1 MANREYVCRKVR
13 LMNMCY
19 KIEVQNK
26 NAEKLDKKLNELN
39 APQFLR
45 DYLNELESKSG
56 ALNYLVAI
64 KDFLQWL
71 IENNIINKKSISG
84 IEVSDF
90 SDLRPQNISSYLRY
104 KETNG
109 MSPTTTETRK
119 NIIKSFIQDIYSYRE
134 CLLRE
139 VYSKIEDF
147 YKMIKYKGI
156 PSGNNLIKKLP
167 TEKQLN
173 DMEEKIMW
181 KKDIPVRNRNIAIFR
196 VLRGTGIRESELAGL
211 DLSDLHLK
219 EEMPYITILG
229 KGVYREIQNRTVYLS
244 GSALKA
250 LREWLEY
257 RLTLDNIIDTEAVFI
272 NKNGTRTTEKNI
284 KQIFENYGNG
294 ITPHM
299 MRHYY
304 ATIMNQSGNL
314 AFVQQQ
320 LGHSSVKTT
329 VKNYANGAV
338 GMKNVLSKM

>member
-1 MANREYVCRKVR
+1 
-13 LMNMCY
+13 MCY

-26 NAEKLDKKLNELN
+26 NAEKLNRKLDELN

-71 IENNIINKKSISG
+71 IESNIINKKSISG

-139 VYSKIEDF
+139 VYNNIEDF

-156 PSGNNLIKKLP
+156 PSGNNLTKKLP

-211 DLSDLHLK
+211 DLSDLHLD

-229 KGVYREIQNRTVYLS
+229 KGVYREMQNRTVYLS

-250 LREWLEY
+250 IREWLEY
-257 RLTLDNIIDTEAVFI
+257 RSTLDNIVDTEAVFV
-272 NKNGTRTTEKNI
+272 NKNGTRTTERNI

-304 ATIMNQSGNL
+304 ASIMNRNGNL

-320 LGHSSVKTT
+320 LGHSSVNTT
-329 VKNYANGAV
+329 VNNYANGAV
-338 GMKNVLSKM
+338 GMKEKLMEM

>member
-1 MANREYVCRKVR
+1 
-13 LMNMCY
+13 MCY

-26 NAEKLDKKLNELN
+26 NAEKLNRKLDELN
-39 APQFLR
+39 LPIYMRKYFIVKI
-45 DYLNELESKSG
+45 ESKAG
-56 ALNYLVAI
+56 ALNYLGVI
-64 KDFLQWL
+64 VDLLNWFIEEKL
-71 IENNIINKKSISG
+71 IDKTNISD
-84 IEVSDF
+84 IEPSDF
-90 SDLRPQNISSYLRY
+90 TDIMAEDITLYLKT
-104 KETNG
+104 KEQNG
-109 MSPTTTETRK
+109 MSPTTLETRK
-119 NIIKSFIQDIYSYRE
+119 HIISSFWDYMSRVKGTE
-134 CLLRE
+134 
-139 VYSKIEDF
+139 
-147 YKMIKYKGI
+147 IKDGFFKDVTYKGI
-156 PSGNNLIKKLP
+156 PSGNNLTKKLP

-211 DLSDLHLK
+211 DLSDLHLE

-229 KGVYREIQNRTVYLS
+229 KGVYREMQNRTVYLS

-257 RLTLDNIIDTEAVFI
+257 RNTLNNIVDKEAVFV
-272 NKNGTRTTEKNI
+272 NKNGTRTTERNI

-304 ATIMNQSGNL
+304 ASIMNRNGNL

-320 LGHSSVKTT
+320 LGHSSVNTT
-329 VKNYANGAV
+329 VNNYANGAV
-338 GMKNVLSKM
+338 GMKEKLMEM

>member
-1 MANREYVCRKVR
+1 
-13 LMNMCY
+13 MCY

-26 NAEKLDKKLNELN
+26 NAEKLNRKLDELN

-45 DYLNELESKSG
+45 DYLNELESKNG

-71 IENNIINKKSISG
+71 IESNIINKKSISE
-84 IEVSDF
+84 IEVSNF

-139 VYSKIEDF
+139 VYNNIEDF

-156 PSGNNLIKKLP
+156 PSGNNLTKKLP

-181 KKDIPVRNRNIAIFR
+181 KKDVPVRNRNIAIFR

-211 DLSDLHLK
+211 DLSDLHLD

-229 KGVYREIQNRTVYLS
+229 KGVYREMQNRTVYLS

-257 RLTLDNIIDTEAVFI
+257 RNTLDNIVDTEAVFI
-272 NKNGTRTTEKNI
+272 NKNGTRTTERNI

-304 ATIMNQSGNL
+304 ASIMNQNGNI

-320 LGHSSVKTT
+320 LGHSSVNTT
-329 VKNYANGAV
+329 VNNYANGAV
-338 GMKNVLSKM
+338 GMKDVLSNM

>member
-1 MANREYVCRKVR
+1 
-13 LMNMCY
+13 
-19 KIEVQNK
+19 VQNK
-26 NAEKLDKKLNELN
+26 NAEKLNKKLEELN

-45 DYLNELESKSG
+45 DYLNELESKNG

-71 IENNIINKKSISG
+71 IENNIINKKLISE

-104 KETNG
+104 KEMNG

-119 NIIKSFIQDIYSYRE
+119 NIIKSFIQDIYSYRD

-156 PSGNNLIKKLP
+156 PSGNNLTKKLP

-181 KKDIPVRNRNIAIFR
+181 KKDIPVRNRNITIFR

-211 DLSDLHLK
+211 DLSDLHLD

-229 KGVYREIQNRTVYLS
+229 KGVYREMQNRTVYLS

-250 LREWLEY
+250 LNEWLEY
-257 RLTLDNIIDTEAVFI
+257 RNTLDNIVDTEAVFI
-272 NKNGTRTTEKNI
+272 NKNGTRTTERNI

-304 ATIMNQSGNL
+304 ASIMNQNGNL

-320 LGHSSVKTT
+320 LGHSSVNTT
-329 VKNYANGAV
+329 VNNYANGAV
-338 GMKNVLSKM
+338 GMKDVLNNM

>member
-1 MANREYVCRKVR
+1 
-13 LMNMCY
+13 MCY

-26 NAEKLDKKLNELN
+26 NAEKLNRKLDELN

-139 VYSKIEDF
+139 VYNNIEDF

-156 PSGNNLIKKLP
+156 PSGNNLTKKLP

-181 KKDIPVRNRNIAIFR
+181 KKDVPVRNRNIAIFR

-211 DLSDLHLK
+211 DLSDLHLD

-229 KGVYREIQNRTVYLS
+229 KGVYREMQNRTVYLS

-250 LREWLEY
+250 LKEWLEY
-257 RLTLDNIIDTEAVFI
+257 RNTLNNIIDTEAVFV
-272 NKNGTRTTEKNI
+272 NKNGTRTTERNI

-304 ATIMNQSGNL
+304 ASIMNRNGNL

-320 LGHSSVKTT
+320 LGHSSVNTT
-329 VKNYANGAV
+329 VNNYANGAV
-338 GMKNVLSKM
+338 GMKEKLMEM

>member
-1 MANREYVCRKVR
+1 
-13 LMNMCY
+13 MCY

-26 NAEKLDKKLNELN
+26 NAEKLNRKLDELN

-71 IENNIINKKSISG
+71 IENNIINKKSISK

-139 VYSKIEDF
+139 VYNNIEDF

-156 PSGNNLIKKLP
+156 PSGNNLTKKLP

-211 DLSDLHLK
+211 DLTDLHLD

-229 KGVYREIQNRTVYLS
+229 KGVYREMQNRTVYLS

-250 LREWLEY
+250 LSEWLEY
-257 RLTLDNIIDTEAVFI
+257 RNTLDNIVDTEAVFI
-272 NKNGTRTTEKNI
+272 NKNGTRTTERNI

-304 ATIMNQSGNL
+304 ASVMNQNGNL

-320 LGHSSVKTT
+320 LGHSSVNTT
-329 VKNYANGAV
+329 VNNYANGAV
-338 GMKNVLSKM
+338 GMKEKLMEM

>member
-1 MANREYVCRKVR
+1 
-13 LMNMCY
+13 MCY

-26 NAEKLDKKLNELN
+26 NAEKLNKKLEELN

-45 DYLNELESKSG
+45 DYLNELESKNG

-71 IENNIINKKSISG
+71 IENNIINKKLISE

-104 KETNG
+104 KEMNG

-119 NIIKSFIQDIYSYRE
+119 NIIKSFIQDIYSYRD

-156 PSGNNLIKKLP
+156 PSGNNLTKKLP

-181 KKDIPVRNRNIAIFR
+181 KKDIPVRNRNITIFR

-211 DLSDLHLK
+211 DLSDLHLD

-229 KGVYREIQNRTVYLS
+229 KGVYREMQNRTVYLS

-250 LREWLEY
+250 LNEWLEY
-257 RLTLDNIIDTEAVFI
+257 RNTLDNIVDTEAVFI
-272 NKNGTRTTEKNI
+272 NKNGTRTTERNI

-304 ATIMNQSGNL
+304 ASIMNRNGNL

-320 LGHSSVKTT
+320 LGHSSVNTT
-329 VKNYANGAV
+329 VNNYANGAV
-338 GMKNVLSKM
+338 GMKDVLENM

>member
-1 MANREYVCRKVR
+1 
-13 LMNMCY
+13 MCY

-26 NAEKLDKKLNELN
+26 NAEKLNKKLDELN
-39 APQFLR
+39 APLFLR
-45 DYLNELESKSG
+45 DYLNELESKNG

-71 IENNIINKKSISG
+71 IENNIINKKSISE

-90 SDLRPQNISSYLRY
+90 SDLRPQNISSYLRF
-104 KETNG
+104 KEANG

-119 NIIKSFIQDIYSYRE
+119 NIIKSFIQDIYSYRD

-156 PSGNNLIKKLP
+156 PSGNNLTKKLP

-181 KKDIPVRNRNIAIFR
+181 KKDIPVRNRNITIFR

-211 DLSDLHLK
+211 DLSDLHLD
-219 EEMPYITILG
+219 EQMPYITILG
-229 KGVYREIQNRTVYLS
+229 KGVYREMQNRTVYLS

-250 LREWLEY
+250 LNEWLEY
-257 RLTLDNIIDTEAVFI
+257 RNTLDNIVDTEAVFI

-304 ATIMNQSGNL
+304 ATVMNQNGNL

-338 GMKNVLSKM
+338 GMKDVLNNM

>member
-1 MANREYVCRKVR
+1 
-13 LMNMCY
+13 MCY

-26 NAEKLDKKLNELN
+26 NAEKLNRKLDELN

-139 VYSKIEDF
+139 VYNNIEDF

-156 PSGNNLIKKLP
+156 PSGNNLTKKLP

-211 DLSDLHLK
+211 DLTDLHLD

-229 KGVYREIQNRTVYLS
+229 KGVYREMQNRTVYLS

-250 LREWLEY
+250 IREWLEY
-257 RLTLDNIIDTEAVFI
+257 RSTLDNIIDTEAVFI
-272 NKNGTRTTEKNI
+272 NKNGTRTTERNI

-304 ATIMNQSGNL
+304 ASVMNQNGNL

-320 LGHSSVKTT
+320 LGHSSVNTT
-329 VKNYANGAV
+329 VNNYANGAV
-338 GMKNVLSKM
+338 GMREKLMEM

>member
-1 MANREYVCRKVR
+1 
-13 LMNMCY
+13 MCY
-19 KIEVQNK
+19 KIEVQNR
-26 NAEKLDKKLNELN
+26 NSEKLNRKLDELN

-71 IENNIINKKSISG
+71 IESNIINKKSISR

-139 VYSKIEDF
+139 VYNNIEDF

-156 PSGNNLIKKLP
+156 PSGNNLTKKLP

-211 DLSDLHLK
+211 DLSDLHLD

-229 KGVYREIQNRTVYLS
+229 KGVYREMQNRTVYLS

-250 LREWLEY
+250 IREWLEY
-257 RLTLDNIIDTEAVFI
+257 RSTLDNIVDTEAVFV
-272 NKNGTRTTEKNI
+272 NKNGTRTTERNI

-304 ATIMNQSGNL
+304 ASVMNQNGNL

-320 LGHSSVKTT
+320 LGHSSVNTT
-329 VKNYANGAV
+329 VNNYANGAV
-338 GMKNVLSKM
+338 GMREKLMEM

>member
-1 MANREYVCRKVR
+1 
-13 LMNMCY
+13 MCY

-26 NAEKLDKKLNELN
+26 NAEKLNKKLDELN

-45 DYLNELESKSG
+45 DYLNELESKNG

-139 VYSKIEDF
+139 VYNNIEDF

-156 PSGNNLIKKLP
+156 PSGNNLTKKLP

-181 KKDIPVRNRNIAIFR
+181 KKDVPVRNRNIAIFR

-211 DLSDLHLK
+211 DLSDLHLD

-229 KGVYREIQNRTVYLS
+229 KGVYREMQNRMVYLS

-257 RLTLDNIIDTEAVFI
+257 RNTLDNIVDTEAVFI
-272 NKNGTRTTEKNI
+272 NKNGTRTTERNV

-304 ATIMNQSGNL
+304 ASVMNQNGNL

-320 LGHSSVKTT
+320 LGHSSVNTT
-329 VKNYANGAV
+329 VNNYANGAV

>member
-1 MANREYVCRKVR
+1 
-13 LMNMCY
+13 MCY
-19 KIEVQNK
+19 KIEVQNR
-26 NAEKLDKKLNELN
+26 NAEKLNRKLDELN

-139 VYSKIEDF
+139 VYNNIEDF

-156 PSGNNLIKKLP
+156 PSGNNLTKKLP

-211 DLSDLHLK
+211 DLSDLHLD

-229 KGVYREIQNRTVYLS
+229 KGVYREMQNRTVYLS

-250 LREWLEY
+250 LSEWLEY
-257 RLTLDNIIDTEAVFI
+257 RNTLDNIVDTEAVFI
-272 NKNGTRTTEKNI
+272 NKNGTRTTERNI

-304 ATIMNQSGNL
+304 ASVMNQNGNL

-320 LGHSSVKTT
+320 LGHSSVNTT
-329 VKNYANGAV
+329 VNNYANGAV
-338 GMKNVLSKM
+338 GMREKLMEM

>member
-1 MANREYVCRKVR
+1 
-13 LMNMCY
+13 MCY

-26 NAEKLDKKLNELN
+26 NAEKLNKKLDELN

-45 DYLNELESKSG
+45 DYLNELESKNG

-71 IENNIINKKSISG
+71 IESNIINKKSISE

-139 VYSKIEDF
+139 VYNNIEDF

-156 PSGNNLIKKLP
+156 PSGNNLTKKLP

-211 DLSDLHLK
+211 DLTDLHLD

-229 KGVYREIQNRTVYLS
+229 KGVYREMQNRTVYLS

-250 LREWLEY
+250 LSEWLEY
-257 RLTLDNIIDTEAVFI
+257 RNTLDNIVDTEAVFI
-272 NKNGTRTTEKNI
+272 NKNGTRTTERNI

-304 ATIMNQSGNL
+304 ASVMNQNGNL

-320 LGHSSVKTT
+320 LGHSSVNTT
-329 VKNYANGAV
+329 VNNYANGAV
-338 GMKNVLSKM
+338 GMKEKLMEM

>member
-1 MANREYVCRKVR
+1 MI
-13 LMNMCY
+13 MCY
-19 KIEVQNK
+19 KIEVQNR
-26 NAEKLDKKLNELN
+26 NAEKLNRKLDELN

-71 IENNIINKKSISG
+71 IESNIINKKSISE

-139 VYSKIEDF
+139 VYNNIEDF

-156 PSGNNLIKKLP
+156 PSGNNLTKKLP

-211 DLSDLHLK
+211 DLTDLHLD

-229 KGVYREIQNRTVYLS
+229 KGVYREMQNRTVYLS

-250 LREWLEY
+250 IREWLEY
-257 RLTLDNIIDTEAVFI
+257 RNTLDNIVDTEAVFV
-272 NKNGTRTTEKNI
+272 NKNGTRTTERNI

-304 ATIMNQSGNL
+304 ASVMNQNGNL

-320 LGHSSVKTT
+320 LGHSSVNTT
-329 VKNYANGAV
+329 VNNYANGAI
-338 GMKNVLSKM
+338 GMREKLMEM

>member
-1 MANREYVCRKVR
+1 
-13 LMNMCY
+13 MCY

-26 NAEKLDKKLNELN
+26 NAEKLNRKLDELN

-139 VYSKIEDF
+139 VYNNIEDF

-156 PSGNNLIKKLP
+156 PSGNNLTKKLP

-211 DLSDLHLK
+211 DLTDLHLD

-229 KGVYREIQNRTVYLS
+229 KGVYREMQNRTVYLS

-257 RLTLDNIIDTEAVFI
+257 RSTLDNILDTEAVFI
-272 NKNGTRTTEKNI
+272 NKNGTRTTERNI

-304 ATIMNQSGNL
+304 ASVMNQNGNL

-320 LGHSSVKTT
+320 LGHSSVNTT
-329 VKNYANGAV
+329 VNNYANGAV
-338 GMKNVLSKM
+338 GMKEKLMEM

>member
-1 MANREYVCRKVR
+1 
-13 LMNMCY
+13 MCY

-173 DMEEKIMW
+173 EMEEKIMW

-211 DLSDLHLK
+211 DLSDLHLD

-257 RLTLDNIIDTEAVFI
+257 RSSLNNIVDIEAVFI

-304 ATIMNQSGNL
+304 ASIMNRNGNL

-320 LGHSSVKTT
+320 LGHSNVNTT
-329 VKNYANGAV
+329 VNNYANGAV
-338 GMKNVLSKM
+338 GMKNVLESM

>member
-1 MANREYVCRKVR
+1 
-13 LMNMCY
+13 MCY

-26 NAEKLDKKLNELN
+26 NAEKLNRKLDELN

-45 DYLNELESKSG
+45 DYLNELESKNG

-71 IENNIINKKSISG
+71 IESNIINKKSISE

-139 VYSKIEDF
+139 VYNNIEDF

-156 PSGNNLIKKLP
+156 PSGNNLTKKLP

-181 KKDIPVRNRNIAIFR
+181 KKDVPVRNRNIAIFR

-211 DLSDLHLK
+211 DLSDLHLD

-229 KGVYREIQNRTVYLS
+229 KGVYREMQNRTVYLS

-257 RLTLDNIIDTEAVFI
+257 RSTLDNIVDTEAVFV
-272 NKNGTRTTEKNI
+272 NKNGTRTTERNI

-304 ATIMNQSGNL
+304 ASIMNRNGNL

-320 LGHSSVKTT
+320 LGHSSVNTT
-329 VKNYANGAV
+329 VNNYANGAV
-338 GMKNVLSKM
+338 GMREKLMEM